1 MQLDLTDE
9 ETAALAQQLRETI
22 DADRYPLA
30 AKLGLPGRH
39 SDQVV
44 HHATDPQVFAGGE
57 QCRDALHV
65 NRTGPLERTV
75 LQRAGRSL
83 RPHQCRRGM
92 ETSYPG
98 ASRRRGRA
106 LPILRLEAPL
116 PRPRSFS
123 RYQPPGT
130 RSRANE
136 P

>member
-9 ETAALAQQLRETI
+9 ETAALAQLLRETI

-83 RPHQCRRGM
+83 RPTNADEVWKPVIRAPRGGEVERYPFCGWKPPCRV
-92 ETSYPG
+92 PG
-98 ASRRRGRA
+98 PSRDTNHRR
-106 LPILRLEAPL
+106 
-116 PRPRSFS
+116 
-123 RYQPPGT
+123 
-130 RSRANE
+130 
-136 P
+136 